1 MRVFDVLAWVVVALA
16 TVKTI
21 YYVVMLATGPARAR
35 RAARRGAHVRVAHV
49 RVAHVRVA
57 LTGTGAPREAWQE
70 ASGAVIAVAA
80 GILLLTVNSMSHV
93 RWLLLVPMV
102 AVLVIDQV
110 LNYRD
115 RRSAKAQPS

>member
-35 RAARRGAHVRVAHV
+35 RAARRGAHVRVA
-49 RVAHVRVA
+49 
-57 LTGTGAPREAWQE
+57 LTGPGAPREAWQE
-70 ASGAVIAVAA
+70 ISGAVLGIASA
-80 GILLLTVNSMSHV
+80 IILLTVNSMSHV
-93 RWLLLVPMV
+93 RWLLLAPIV

-110 LNYRD
+110 LRYRD
-115 RRSAKAQPS
+115 RNRVPAEPS

>member
-1 MRVFDVLAWVVVALA
+1 V
-16 TVKTI
+16 
-21 YYVVMLATGPARAR
+21 
-35 RAARRGAHVRVAHV
+35 
-49 RVAHVRVA
+49 
-57 LTGTGAPREAWQE
+57 WQE

-110 LNYRD
+110 LRYRD
-115 RRSAKAQPS
+115 RHRAPAKPA

>member
-35 RAARRGAHVRVAHV
+35 RAARARRG
-49 RVAHVRVA
+49 AHVRVA

-93 RWLLLVPMV
+93 RWLLLVPLA

-110 LNYRD
+110 LCYRD
-115 RRSAKAQPS
+115 RHRAPAEPA

>member
-16 TVKTI
+16 MVKTI

-35 RAARRGAHVRVAHV
+35 
-49 RVAHVRVA
+49 
-57 LTGTGAPREAWQE
+57 
-70 ASGAVIAVAA
+70 
-80 GILLLTVNSMSHV
+80 

-115 RRSAKAQPS
+115 RRSKAQPS

>member
-1 MRVFDVLAWVVVALA
+1 MRVFDVMAWVIVALA
-16 TVKTI
+16 TMKTI

-35 RAARRGAHVRVAHV
+35 RAARRG
-49 RVAHVRVA
+49 AHVRVA

-110 LNYRD
+110 LRYRD
-115 RRSAKAQPS
+115 RHRAPAEPA

>member
-35 RAARRGAHVRVAHV
+35 RAPRRGVP
-49 RVAHVRVA
+49 VRVA
-57 LTGTGAPREAWQE
+57 LTGTGAPRVAWPE
-70 ASGAVIAVAA
+70 ASGAVPAVAS
-80 GILLLTVNSMSHV
+80 GIILLTINSMSHI
-93 RWLLLVPMV
+93 RWLLIVPIF

-110 LNYRD
+110 LSYRD
-115 RRSAKAQPS
+115 RHRAPAEPT

>member
-35 RAARRGAHVRVAHV
+35 RAARRGAHVRVA
-49 RVAHVRVA
+49 
-57 LTGTGAPREAWQE
+57 LTGAGAPREAWQE
-70 ASGAVIAVAA
+70 ISGAVFGIAS
-80 GILLLTVNSMSHV
+80 GLILLTVNSMSHV
-93 RWLLLVPMV
+93 RWLLLVPMA

-115 RRSAKAQPS
+115 RRSARAQPS

>member
-1 MRVFDVLAWVVVALA
+1 MTVWDIMAWVVVALA

-35 RAARRGAHVRVAHV
+35 RAARRGAHI
-49 RVAHVRVA
+49 RVA
-57 LTGTGAPREAWQE
+57 LIGPGAPRAAWQE
-70 ASGAVIAVAA
+70 ASGALLGVAS
-80 GILLLTVNSMSHV
+80 GIILLTMNSMSHV
-93 RWLLLVPMV
+93 RWLLLVPMA

>member
-1 MRVFDVLAWVVVALA
+1 MTVWDILAWVVVALA

-35 RAARRGAHVRVAHV
+35 RARRG
-49 RVAHVRVA
+49 AHVRVA
-57 LTGTGAPREAWQE
+57 LTGTGALREAWRE
-70 ASGAVIAVAA
+70 TSGAVFGIAA

-110 LNYRD
+110 LRYRD
-115 RRSAKAQPS
+115 RHRAPAEPA